1 MAEQENNLLS
11 EATYIQLLSE
21 LKTKIQTAQI
31 KAAVAVNT
39 ELIGLHWDIGN
50 TILQRQ
56 SKEGWGTKVIE
67 RLSRD
72 LKKAFPEMKGFS
84 PRNLG
89 YMKKLAEIY
98 TDEPILQQVVA
109 KLPWGHNVI
118 VLDKVDTLEKKL
130 WYLQKAAEYGWSRN
144 ILGIQIETKLYE
156 RQAISE
162 KITNFDQRL
171 PAAQS
176 DLAKQTLKDPYV
188 FDFLSVGKEAHEREI
203 ENALVQHITKFLLE
217 LGTGFA
223 FIGQQYHLEIGGDD
237 FYIDLLFYH
246 IKLRC
251 FVVIDLKA
259 SKFNP
264 QDAGQINFY
273 LSAVDDL
280 LRHPSDNPS
289 IGILLCRDKN
299 KLVAEYA
306 LKDINKPIGVSSYQ
320 LVESI
325 PEPLKTSLP
334 TIEELELGL
343 GNIDID
349 DTQSSD

>member
-1 MAEQENNLLS
+1 MTDQEKNLLP
-11 EATYIQLLSE
+11 ETTYSQLLSE

-31 KAAVAVNT
+31 KAALALNA
-39 ELIGLHWDIGN
+39 ELIRLYWDIGN
-50 TILQRQ
+50 TIWQRQ
-56 SKEGWGTKVIE
+56 KQEGWGAKTIE
-67 RLSRD
+67 RLAKD
-72 LKKAFPEMKGFS
+72 LKSAFPENKGFS
-84 PRNLG
+84 SSNLK
-89 YMKKLAEIY
+89 YMRRFAEEYPNLTIG
-98 TDEPILQQVVA
+98 QQPA
-109 KLPWGHNVI
+109 DQLPWWHNVI
-118 VLDKVDTLEKKL
+118 LMTKVEDIQQRE
-130 WYLQKAAEYGWSRN
+130 WYAYKTIEHGWSRN
-144 ILGIQIETKLYE
+144 ILEIQIQTKLYE
-156 RQAISE
+156 RQVVSE

-251 FVVIDLKA
+251 FVVVDLKA
-259 SKFNP
+259 GKFNP
-264 QDAGQINFY
+264 HDAGQINFY
-273 LSAVDDL
+273 LSAVDETL
-280 LRHPSDNPS
+280 KHPSDNPS

-349 DTQSSD
+349 DAQPS